1 MKPLKETKRVE
12 GRGRPEDGPSE
23 RTEDRTQSRALLPPA
38 LARVH
43 EAASRDKNT
52 RFTALLHHVDVEA
65 LRRAFGRLKR
75 RAAAGV
81 DGETVATYEQ
91 GLSEKLQDL
100 CDRVHRGRYRPEPVR
115 RVHIPKPDGGQRPLG
130 IPALEDKIVQG
141 AVAEVLSAIY
151 EVDFVGFSYGF
162 RPGRSPHQA
171 LRALHTAL
179 MTQYVN
185 WVLDADIRRFFDS
198 VNHEWLLRMLAH
210 RVADPRV
217 LGLIRGW
224 LRAGVLDGNVWS
236 DTVEGTP
243 QGAGI
248 SPLLANVFL
257 HYVLD
262 LWVRQWRKRHAHG
275 RVVIVRYA
283 DDFVMG
289 LQYEAEARK
298 MSADLRERLAAF
310 GLTLHEDKTRLIE
323 FGRRSTELREA
334 RGARRPETF
343 AFLGFTHYCA
353 RSREGRFV
361 VKRRTDRKRLT
372 RKLHTVR
379 TEQRRR
385 MHAPL
390 PDQHRWLCSVLRGHY
405 RYYGLPSNWHALDGF
420 YDEVRRGWFRA
431 LRRRSQR
438 GLTWARFNQWLA
450 RFPLPRARIFH
461 TREALAG

>member
-1 MKPLKETKRVE
+1 V
-12 GRGRPEDGPSE
+12 
-23 RTEDRTQSRALLPPA
+23 
-38 LARVH
+38 
-43 EAASRDKNT
+43 
-52 RFTALLHHVDVEA
+52 
-65 LRRAFGRLKR
+65 
-75 RAAAGV
+75 
-81 DGETVATYEQ
+81 Y
-91 GLSEKLQDL
+91 
-100 CDRVHRGRYRPEPVR
+100 
-115 RVHIPKPDGGQRPLG
+115 IPKPDGGQRPLG

-141 AVAEVLSAIY
+141 AVAEGLSVIY

-198 VNHEWLLRMLAH
+198 VNHEWLLRMVAH
-210 RVADPRV
+210 RVAVARI

-224 LRAGVLDGNVWS
+224 LQAGVLDGKVWS
-236 DTVEGTP
+236 ETVEGTP

-262 LWVRQWRKRHAHG
+262 LWVHQWRNRHAHG

-289 LQYEAEARK
+289 FQYEADARK
-298 MSADLRERLAAF
+298 MNVALRERLAAF
-310 GLTLHEDKTRLIE
+310 GLMLHEEKTRLLE
-323 FGRRSTELREA
+323 FGRLSTELRET
-334 RGARRPETF
+334 RGDRRPETF

-353 RSREGRFV
+353 WSRDGRFV
-361 VKRRTDRKRLT
+361 VKRQTDRKRLT

-390 PDQHRWLCSVLRGHY
+390 PDQHRWLCSALRRHY
-405 RYYGLPSNWHALDGF
+405 RYYGLPSNWHALDSF

-431 LRRRSQR
+431 LQR
-438 GLTWARFNQWLA
+438 
-450 RFPLPRARIFH
+450 
-461 TREALAG
+461 

>member
-1 MKPLKETKRVE
+1 MK
-12 GRGRPEDGPSE
+12 GRGRPEDGFGE
-23 RTEDRTQSRALLPPA
+23 RTEDRTQRRNRLPSP
-38 LARVH
+38 LVRVH
-43 EAASRDKNT
+43 EAASRDTKT
-52 RFTALLHHVDVEA
+52 RFTALLHHVNVEA
-65 LRRAFGRLKR
+65 LERAFGRLKR
-75 RAAAGV
+75 GAAAGV
-81 DGETVATYEQ
+81 DGVTVATYEQ

-100 CDRVHRGRYRPEPVR
+100 CDRVHRGCYRPEPVR
-115 RVHIPKPDGGQRPLG
+115 RVYIPKPDGGQRPLG
-130 IPALEDKIVQG
+130 IPALEDKMVQG

-162 RPGRSPHQA
+162 RPGRSPHRA

-198 VNHEWLLRMLAH
+198 VNHEWLLRMVAH
-210 RVADPRV
+210 RVADPRI

-224 LRAGVLDGNVWS
+224 LRAGVLEGNVWS

-248 SPLLANVFL
+248 SPLLANIFL

-262 LWVRQWRKRHAHG
+262 LWAHQWRKRHAHG
-275 RVVIVRYA
+275 RIVVVRYA

-289 LQYEAEARK
+289 FQYEADARK
-298 MSADLRERLAAF
+298 MVVALRERLAMF

-390 PDQHRWLCSVLRGHY
+390 ADQHRWLCSVLRGHY

-420 YDEVRRGWFRA
+420 YDEVCRGWFRA

-438 GLTWARFNQWLA
+438 RLTWDRFNQALA
-450 RFPLPRARIFH
+450 RFPLPRARIGH

>member
-1 MKPLKETKRVE
+1 ME
-12 GRGRPEDGPSE
+12 GRGRPEDGLSE
-23 RTEDRTQSRALLPPA
+23 CTEDRTQSRKILPPA

-43 EAASRDKNT
+43 EAASRGKKTQFN
-52 RFTALLHHVDVEA
+52 ALLHHVNVET
-65 LRRAFGRLKR
+65 LGRAFGRLKR
-75 RAAAGV
+75 GAAAGV

-115 RVHIPKPDGGQRPLG
+115 RVYIPKPDGGQRPLG

-162 RPGRSPHQA
+162 RPGRSPHLA

-210 RVADPRV
+210 RVADRRV

-224 LRAGVLDGNVWS
+224 LRAGVLDGKAWS
-236 DTVEGTP
+236 ESVEGTP

-248 SPLLANVFL
+248 SPLLANIFL

-262 LWVRQWRKRHAHG
+262 LWVHQWRKRHARG

-289 LQYEAEARK
+289 FQYEADARK
-298 MSADLRERLAAF
+298 MVADLRERLATF
-310 GLTLHEDKTRLIE
+310 GLMLHEDKTRLIE
-323 FGRRSTELREA
+323 FGKLSAQLRQA
-334 RGARRPETF
+334 RGDRRPETF

-353 RSREGRFV
+353 RSRDGRFV

-379 TEQRRR
+379 TDQRRR

-405 RYYGLPSNWHALDGF
+405 RYYGLPSNWHAMNAF
-420 YDEVRRGWFRA
+420 YDEVRRGWYRA
-431 LRRRSQR
+431 LQRRSQR
-438 GLTWARFNQWLA
+438 GLTWERFNQWLT
-450 RFPLPRARIFH
+450 RFPLPRAHIGH

>member
-1 MKPLKETKRVE
+1 MKPLKATRCAE
-12 GRGRPEDGPSE
+12 GRGRPEVRLGES
-23 RTEDRTQSRALLPPA
+23 REDRTQSRNTLPSP
-38 LARVH
+38 LTRVH
-43 EAASRDKNT
+43 EAASRDKKT
-52 RFTALLHHVDVEA
+52 QFTALLHHVNVEA

-75 RAAAGV
+75 GAAAGV

-91 GLSEKLQDL
+91 GLSEKLQNL

-141 AVAEVLSAIY
+141 VVAELLSAIS

-162 RPGRSPHQA
+162 RPGRNPHQA

-179 MTQYVN
+179 MTRCVN

-198 VNHEWLLRMLAH
+198 VNHEWLLRMVAH

-224 LRAGVLDGNVWS
+224 LRAGVLDGKVWS
-236 DTVEGTP
+236 ETVEGTP

-248 SPLLANVFL
+248 SPWLANIFL

-262 LWVRQWRKRHAHG
+262 LWVHQWRKRYAHG

-289 LQYEAEARK
+289 FQYEADARK
-298 MSADLRERLAAF
+298 MLADLRERLAAF

-323 FGRRSTELREA
+323 FGKLSSERRQA
-334 RGARRPETF
+334 RGDRRPETF

-353 RSREGRFV
+353 RSRDGRFV
-361 VKRRTDRKRLT
+361 VKRRTDRTRLT

-379 TEQRRR
+379 IEQRRR

-390 PDQHRWLCSVLRGHY
+390 SDQHRWLCSVLRGHY

-420 YDEVRRGWFRA
+420 YDEVRRGWCRA

-438 GLTWARFNQWLA
+438 GLTWDRFNQSLA

>member
-1 MKPLKETKRVE
+1 MKPPKETRRVK
-12 GRGRPEDGPSE
+12 GRGRPEDGLRE
-23 RTEDRTQSRALLPPA
+23 HTEDRTQSRTLLPPA

-43 EAASRDKNT
+43 DAASRDKKT
-52 RFTALLHHVDVEA
+52 RFTALLHHVNVEA
-65 LRRAFGRLKR
+65 LGRAFGRLKR
-75 RAAAGV
+75 HAAAGV

-100 CDRVHRGRYRPEPVR
+100 CARVHRGGYRPEPVR
-115 RVHIPKPDGGQRPLG
+115 RVYIPKPDGGQRPLG

-162 RPGRSPHQA
+162 RPRRSPHVA
-171 LRALHTAL
+171 LRALHTAC
-179 MTQYVN
+179 MTQFVN

-210 RVADPRV
+210 RVADPRI

-224 LRAGVLDGNVWS
+224 LGAGLLEGNVWS
-236 DTVEGTP
+236 ETVEGTP

-262 LWVRQWRKRHAHG
+262 LWVHQWRTRHAHG

-289 LQYEAEARK
+289 FQYEADARK
-298 MSADLRERLAAF
+298 MTAALRERLAAF
-310 GLTLHEDKTRLIE
+310 GLVLHEDKTRLIE
-323 FGRRSTELREA
+323 FGRLSTERREA
-334 RGARRPETF
+334 RGDRRPETF

-353 RSREGRFV
+353 RSRAGRFI
-361 VKRRTDRKRLT
+361 VKRRTDRTRLT

-420 YDEVRRGWFRA
+420 YDEVCRGWFRA

-438 GLTWARFNQWLA
+438 GLTWDRFNQWLA
-450 RFPLPRARIFH
+450 RFPLPRARIAH